1 MIDMRKNT
9 RVHRGD
15 LMRLIAAKY
24 AKLDSLG
31 RSTEPGQQRLAER
44 QKLKGQIADLKQ
56 QMLA

>member
-1 MIDMRKNT
+1 MSKNT

-31 RSTEPGQQRLAER
+31 RSTEPGERRLAER